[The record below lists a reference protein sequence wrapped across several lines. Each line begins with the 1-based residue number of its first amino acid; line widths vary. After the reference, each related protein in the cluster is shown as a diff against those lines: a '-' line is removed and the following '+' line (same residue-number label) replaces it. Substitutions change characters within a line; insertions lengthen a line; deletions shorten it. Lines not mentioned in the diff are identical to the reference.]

1 MMNEE
6 AIENEGV
13 EEDDPCLS
21 FVSNIVL
28 KTMKMKHEKWVK
40 MMTTDEYKV
49 SAKLMFIR
57 NLISLN

>member
-6 AIENEGV
+6 TSEFEWV
-13 EEDDPCLS
+13 DDDDPCLS

-28 KTMKMKHEKWVK
+28 KTMKMKHEKWIK

-49 SAKLMFIR
+49 SAKLIFT
-57 NLISLN
+57 